1 MANQAEYNAY
11 PKKITL
17 PDGAEVELREM
28 TAADRNA
35 VLAFARGLPQED
47 LMFLRVDLTE
57 DSVVDA
63 WVHNLETGH
72 TSSIVAYD
80 SNGLIGYASV
90 HRNPTSW
97 TRHMG
102 EIRVNVDPAYRS
114 RGLGRVLTANIF
126 DISRAI
132 GLSKITAH
140 MTSDQRGAQAAFRH
154 LGFIPEAL
162 LADYVQDRNGT
173 TRDMVIMSFDVT
185 GHTDQ
190 SSGTLKV

>member
-1 MANQAEYNAY
+1 MSNEAVYNAF
-11 PKKITL
+11 PKNVTL
-17 PDGAEVELREM
+17 PDGAAIELRQM
-28 TAADRNA
+28 TADDRDA
-35 VLAFARGLPQED
+35 VLAFARALPQED
-47 LMFLRVDLTE
+47 LMFLRLDLTE

-63 WVHNLETGH
+63 WVQNLATGH

-80 SNGLIGYASV
+80 DNGLIGYASV

-102 EIRVNVDPAYRS
+102 EIRVNVSPDYRS
-114 RGLGRVLTANIF
+114 RGLGRVLISNIF
-126 DISRAI
+126 DLSGAL
-132 GLSKITAH
+132 GLRKITAH

-154 LGFIPEAL
+154 LGFVPEAL

-190 SSGTLKV
+190 SAGTLRV

>member
-1 MANQAEYNAY
+1 MANEAEYNAY
-11 PKKITL
+11 PKKIAL
-17 PDGAEVELREM
+17 PDGVEVELRQM
-28 TAADRNA
+28 TAADRDA

-47 LMFLRVDLTE
+47 LMFLRLDLTE

-63 WVHNLETGH
+63 WVHNLETGQ
-72 TSSIVAYD
+72 TNSIVAYD

-102 EIRVNVDPAYRS
+102 EIRVNVDPTYRS